1 MFLGLTLQQV
11 TKTYGRHRLFG
22 PLDVTFTGPG
32 IMGIVGPNGAG
43 KSSFLKMCAGYTAP
57 TTGQMAW
64 TYDGKSFTD
73 RQWVQTHSMLTGPYV
88 EPLLELTAQEQIDFH
103 FSLRAPGKKEWI
115 QKALAWSGLEAH
127 LQQKL
132 QYFSSGMLQKMKL
145 LLALNSDAR
154 FVFLDEPTANLDQAG
169 VDFFHRLLEMTA
181 ENRLILIA
189 SNHQTSDLQYCTQWY
204 VPALGQFQ
212 SPEHQNI
219 KQ

>member
-1 MFLGLTLQQV
+1 
-11 TKTYGRHRLFG
+11 
-22 PLDVTFTGPG
+22 
-32 IMGIVGPNGAG
+32 
-43 KSSFLKMCAGYTAP
+43 
-57 TTGQMAW
+57 
-64 TYDGKSFTD
+64 
-73 RQWVQTHSMLTGPYV
+73 
-88 EPLLELTAQEQIDFH
+88 
-103 FSLRAPGKKEWI
+103 
-115 QKALAWSGLEAH
+115 
-127 LQQKL
+127 
-132 QYFSSGMLQKMKL
+132 MLQKMKL